1 MQAATTAAVVE
12 FETGPADRP
21 IYQAGAFFP
30 MPVVVAVSRD
40 AAGQINVAPYSLV
53 FPQPLAGERMLLLIS
68 LRDSNTWRNVVATG
82 EVTLCFLPD
91 DPAMLARC
99 LALAKAE
106 APAEKMARCDLRV
119 VEHGGRPLVAEAE
132 QSFICSLQEHSVDA
146 DERERRLLLRVDEV
160 VLPSRWAQALRRGF
174 GAPKLA
180 VEFGFRGR
188 GAGWLSRPQVRFGGP
203 ALRPRFE
210 IDVRMGPDEVTAAL
224 QRALEHES
232 SGVEGFARERH
243 AQINIPHGE
252 HHFWSPE
259 LQIEIEP
266 ADGGARIIGKIGPHS
281 RVWTMFMAAH
291 AAVAISAGFAVLF
304 GLSQW
309 MLGQAPTGLLAIPA
323 ALALHGF
330 IAGAAF
336 IGQGLG
342 ADHTFRL
349 RAFVEDALTF

>member
-1 MQAATTAAVVE
+1 MTTVGQALGDA
-12 FETGPADRP
+12 FEPAPDDRP

-40 AAGQINVAPYSLV
+40 SDGEVNVAPYSLC
-53 FPQPLAGERMLLLIS
+53 FPQPLAGERMVLLTS

-82 EVTLCFLPD
+82 ELALCFLPD
-91 DPAMLARC
+91 TPQMLEHC

-106 APAEKMARCDLRV
+106 PTATKMAHCAFRLR
-119 VEHGGRPLVAEAE
+119 EHDGRPHIAEAE
-132 QSFICSLQEHSVDA
+132 QVFVCSLQSHSLSEDG
-146 DERERRLLLRVDEV
+146 RERRMLLRVDT
-160 VLPSRWAQALRRGF
+160 VLLRSRWANALRRGF
-174 GAPKLA
+174 GAPRLA

-188 GAGWLSRPQVRFGGP
+188 GAGWLSRPHVRFGGP

-210 IDVRMGPDEVTAAL
+210 IDVKLGPEEVVAAL
-224 QRALEHES
+224 QRALEHEA
-232 SGVEGFARERH
+232 SGVEGYARERH
-243 AQINIPHGE
+243 AQINIPDAE

-259 LQIEIEP
+259 LQIEVEP
-266 ADGGARIIGKIGPHS
+266 LEGGARILGKIGPHS

-291 AAVAISAGFAVLF
+291 AAVAITAGFAVLF

-309 MLGQAPTGLLAIPA
+309 MLGQTMTGMLAIPI
-323 ALALHGF
+323 ALLLHAF
-330 IAGAAF
+330 IAGGALV
-336 IGQGLG
+336 GQGLG